1 MTIRSTEL
9 EASISI
15 RCALPNIILCPV
27 SINCRGA
34 AVYMAARPNIAKNHS
49 LSGNCIVSIFAAR
62 NSSVLMFYVLLTMF
76 AGVLVGWLLKGW
88 KPVGLS
94 GKAVSAVIWVMLF
107 LLGAE
112 IGMNRELLRSL
123 SSIGLQALLFAA
135 AGICGSVIAS
145 VLLYRLLFRKKAE

>member
-1 MTIRSTEL
+1 
-9 EASISI
+9 
-15 RCALPNIILCPV
+15 
-27 SINCRGA
+27 
-34 AVYMAARPNIAKNHS
+34 
-49 LSGNCIVSIFAAR
+49 
-62 NSSVLMFYVLLTMF
+62 MFYVLLTMF
-76 AGVLVGWLLKGW
+76 AGVLVGWLLKDR